1 MICIFIEID
10 KININAEKLEDMAV
24 ISIWEKPI
32 TPKITNTEYSELN
45 KQINTNFICL
55 KI

>member
-1 MICIFIEID
+1 MEID
-10 KININAEKLEDMAV
+10 KININAEKLDEIAV
-24 ISIWEKPI
+24 TSICKKLI
-32 TPKITNTEYSELN
+32 KPKITNTEYIELN